1 MSSPPNPVRSVRF
14 LLPFDSS
21 LNIFLAHSLVRL
33 SMMVFGEGIVGG
45 SYSGRSLVGAGIGQV
60 LQPPPSGVPE
70 GLPSEPEPE
79 L

>member
-1 MSSPPNPVRSVRF
+1 
-14 LLPFDSS
+14 
-21 LNIFLAHSLVRL
+21 
-33 SMMVFGEGIVGG
+33 MMVFGEGIVGG